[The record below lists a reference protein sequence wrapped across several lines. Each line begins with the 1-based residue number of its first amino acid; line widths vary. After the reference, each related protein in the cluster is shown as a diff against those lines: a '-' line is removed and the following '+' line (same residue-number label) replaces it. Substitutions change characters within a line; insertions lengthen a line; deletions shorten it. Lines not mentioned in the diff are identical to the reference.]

1 VTDLLRRVL
10 LLAIVGAVAG
20 ACGGAPADRDRK
32 EPVMTKAEAERR
44 ILAFIDETLTAA
56 APGKPRVPGPLDGN
70 SEECTDAGGFNGTV
84 ARTYAREVPGL
95 DEAAAAAAEQLVVD
109 LWTGK
114 GLKVDKHSGPPGLVD
129 LQTTVDGI
137 EFLVRVSRPGH
148 RVSAAGTTPC
158 LAPT

>member
-1 VTDLLRRVL
+1 M
-10 LLAIVGAVAG
+10 I
-20 ACGGAPADRDRK
+20 
-32 EPVMTKAEAERR
+32 
-44 ILAFIDETLTAA
+44 
-56 APGKPRVPGPLDGN
+56 
-70 SEECTDAGGFNGTV
+70 
-84 ARTYAREVPGL
+84 
-95 DEAAAAAAEQLVVD
+95 VD